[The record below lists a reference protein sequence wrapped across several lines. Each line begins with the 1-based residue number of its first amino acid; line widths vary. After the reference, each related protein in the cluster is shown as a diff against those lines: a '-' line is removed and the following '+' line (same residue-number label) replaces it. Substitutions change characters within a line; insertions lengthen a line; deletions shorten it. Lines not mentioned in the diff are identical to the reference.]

1 MDETKFDKKIEQFEE
16 LVDLRHREERRKLLD
31 EERKKSDELYAKK
44 EYEKAVR
51 WAVIFIASGVFIAVV
66 NAITGGI
73 ISKILQLYIIT

>member
-31 EERKKSDELYAKK
+31 DERKKSDELYAKK

-51 WAVIFIASGVFIAVV
+51 WAVVFIASGVFIAVV

-73 ISKILQLYIIT
+73 ISKILQ

>member
-73 ISKILQLYIIT
+73 ISKILQ

>member
-31 EERKKSDELYAKK
+31 DERKKSDELYAKK

-51 WAVIFIASGVFIAVV
+51 WAVVFIASGVFIAVV
-66 NAITGGI
+66 NAITGGL
-73 ISKILQLYIIT
+73 ISKILQ